1 MKIVGFNF
9 NKINVEKIGT
19 SSKDIKISTQIDVS
33 EISEVKNNTINTKE
47 TLLGIVFSYVIDYEP
62 NFAKIAFTG
71 NVLVL
76 VEPDEAKKILKQW
89 DKKELPED
97 FKVSLFNIILR
108 KSNLKA
114 LQFEEEMNIPLHM
127 PLPSLKKKT
136 E

>member
-19 SSKDIKISTQIDVS
+19 SSKDVKVHTQIDVS
-33 EISEVKNNTINTKE
+33 EISEIKSNTVNTKE
-47 TLLGIVFSYVIDYEP
+47 TLLGVVFYFAVDYEP

-71 NVLVL
+71 NILVL
-76 VEPDEAKKILKQW
+76 IEPDEAKKILKQW
-89 DKKELPED
+89 EKKELPEE
-97 FKVSLFNIILR
+97 FKVNLFNIILR
-108 KSNLKA
+108 KSNLRA
-114 LQFEEEMNIPLHM
+114 LQFEEEMSIPLHM